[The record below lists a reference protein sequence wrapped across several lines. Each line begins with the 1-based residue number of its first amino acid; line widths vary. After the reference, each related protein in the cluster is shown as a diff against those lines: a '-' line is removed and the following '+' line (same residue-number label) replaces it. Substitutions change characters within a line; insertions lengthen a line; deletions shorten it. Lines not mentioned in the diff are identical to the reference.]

1 MVDPILPNLDA
12 NIQHGNALVD
22 RRALTELDPSVQ
34 ELVQIVP
41 FDWDEINSGEKF
53 DVILGNPPYV
63 KTEDIK
69 KLHTQKERKIYSQY
83 KSAYRQYDKYFLFM
97 EKALEL
103 IKESGYI
110 CYIVP
115 NKWIRV
121 ESGEK
126 LRELLADQILEIDDF
141 GSKQL
146 FAEKTIYS
154 SIVTIAGEKSE
165 KLSCHEVK
173 DLVSLWTRGR
183 TDVALSLIHI

>member
-1 MVDPILPNLDA
+1 M
-12 NIQHGNALVD
+12 
-22 RRALTELDPSVQ
+22 
-34 ELVQIVP
+34 
-41 FDWDEINSGEKF
+41 
-53 DVILGNPPYV
+53 

-69 KLHTQKERKIYSQY
+69 SLIHERNRNYIINTRVHS
-83 KSAYRQYDKYFLFM
+83 RQYDKYFLFM

-121 ESGEK
+121 ESGER
-126 LRELLADQILEIDDF
+126 LRGLLAEQILEIDDF

-146 FAEKTIYS
+146 FAERTIYS

-165 KLSCHEVK
+165 RLSCHEVK
-173 DLVSLWTRGR
+173 EFGISVDKKDAPMRCRFRS
-183 TDVALSLIHI
+183 SS